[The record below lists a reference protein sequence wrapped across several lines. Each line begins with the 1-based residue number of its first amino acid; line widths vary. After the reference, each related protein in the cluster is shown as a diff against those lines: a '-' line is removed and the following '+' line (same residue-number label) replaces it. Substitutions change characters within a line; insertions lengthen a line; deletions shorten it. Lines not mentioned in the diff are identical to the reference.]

1 MPFTTTEGERF
12 SIIRVDGPLDAA
24 AAALLKAELSR
35 LAQQGATRMLLD
47 LSGCP
52 AADPTG
58 LSALL
63 VGHRLCRGAKGRFVV
78 CGVAGDLARMLT
90 LVQLDSVLCV
100 AADLAA
106 AQRALEGDQG

>member
-1 MPFTTTEGERF
+1 MPVTSTANEGF
-12 SIIRVDGPLDAA
+12 ACVRVDGPLDAA
-24 AAALLKAELSR
+24 AATALKAELSR
-35 LAQQGATRMLLD
+35 LAQQGATRMVVD

-63 VGHRLCRGAKGRFVV
+63 VGHRLCRNAKGRFVV
-78 CGVAGDLARMLT
+78 CGVAGHLARMLT

-100 AADLAA
+100 EPDLAA
-106 AQRALEGDQG
+106 AQRALDGTEG

>member
-1 MPFTTTEGERF
+1 MPFTTTEGERL
-12 SIIRVDGPLDAA
+12 SIVRVDGPLDAA
-24 AAALLKAELSR
+24 AATALKAELSR
-35 LAQQGATRMLLD
+35 LAQQGATRILVD

-63 VGHRLCRGAKGRFVV
+63 VGHRLCRAAKGRFVV
-78 CGVAGDLARMLT
+78 CGVTGDLARMLT

-100 AADLAA
+100 EPDLAA
-106 AQRALEGDQG
+106 AQRALEGNEG